1 MTTPRSPKNAPV
13 EVLDARSLAF
23 AEDFIVCSDAVRAA
37 REQAVVLQA
46 PAVSGGTAAV
56 LTLLARALQA
66 SAVVEVGTGTGE
78 SGLAFFEGMRAE
90 GVLTSIDSR
99 AQWQLEARRAF
110 LAQSIPTRR
119 FRLIP
124 GNPLDILN
132 NLRDGAYDIVFING
146 DKLEFVE
153 YLAQALRLLRSGG
166 LVILNNALW
175 RNRIADPANED
186 DETVIIR
193 EALQSVLDT
202 EEFTSALLPLG
213 DGLLVAVRA

>member
-1 MTTPRSPKNAPV
+1 MSS
-13 EVLDARSLAF
+13 E
-23 AEDFIVCSDAVRAA
+23 AVREA

-46 PAVSGGTAAV
+46 PAISGGTAAV
-56 LTLLARALQA
+56 LTLLSRAIRA
-66 SAVVEVGTGTGE
+66 NAVVEVGTGTGE
-78 SGLAFFEGMRAE
+78 SGLAFFEGMGAE
-90 GVLTSIDSR
+90 GVLTSIDSQ
-99 AQWQLEARRAF
+99 AQWQLEARKAF

-124 GNPLDILN
+124 GSPLDILN

-153 YLAQALRLLRSGG
+153 YLAQALRLLRHGG

-175 RNRIADPANED
+175 RNEVADPANED

-202 EEFTSALLPLG
+202 EEFTSALVPLG
-213 DGLLVAVRA
+213 EGILVAVRQ